1 MKSFHGNVKQ
11 YSIAYSVQYNII
23 PDPLISKG
31 KQILMITVK
40 DISMV
45 LAAASRSVTILD
57 RITFEI
63 PAKQTVAIV
72 GPSGSGKSTL
82 LGLMAGLDRPTIGS
96 IQLDGT
102 NITNMG
108 ESQMARFRREKVG
121 YIFQSFHLIPTLTA
135 IENVAVPLEL
145 SGVSRA
151 DDRAAELLAV
161 VGLSDRMEHY
171 PVQLSGGEQ
180 QRVAVARAFACRPP
194 ILLADEPTGNLD
206 SSTGAHIIQL
216 LLSLHRD
223 YGTTLVL
230 VTHDAGLASS
240 MQRVLSLRDGRLEF
254 DSMPASSEFLNDFST
269 TSPSAERPPS
279 ADPLSSDS
287 FPIFGS

>member
-1 MKSFHGNVKQ
+1 
-11 YSIAYSVQYNII
+11 
-23 PDPLISKG
+23 
-31 KQILMITVK
+31 MITVN
-40 DISMV
+40 DLSMV
-45 LAAASRSVTILD
+45 LAAANRSVTILD
-57 RITFEI
+57 RITFDI

-82 LGLMAGLDRPTIGS
+82 LGLMAGLDRPTTGS

-102 NITNMG
+102 DITTMS
-108 ESQMARFRREKVG
+108 ESRMARFRREKVG

-151 DDRAAELLAV
+151 GDRAAELLAA

-206 SSTGAHIIQL
+206 SSTGAHVIEL
-216 LLSLHRD
+216 LLALHRD
-223 YGTTLVL
+223 SGTTLVL
-230 VTHDAGLASS
+230 VTHDAALASS
-240 MQRVLSLRDGRLEF
+240 MQRVLSLRDGRLES
-254 DSMPASSEFLNDFST
+254 DSMSAEFLDDFSAA
-269 TSPSAERPPS
+269 SPGEERAPS
-279 ADPLSSDS
+279 SNRLFSDS
-287 FPIFGS
+287 FPTFGS